1 MSVQTNVPVVPHVR
15 ARLQI
20 VTQNEA
26 VEFINAL
33 CDGKTTDHFDL
44 ENFASTQRVNTRS
57 ILGVLYAT
65 AEFKDEIY
73 LVNLDNDGVFPAA
86 IDKFRA

>member
-1 MSVQTNVPVVPHVR
+1 MSVQTNVPVAPHIR
-15 ARLQI
+15 AHLRI
-20 VTQNEA
+20 VTQSEA

-33 CDGKTTDHFDL
+33 CDGKIIDRFDL
-44 ENFASTQRVNTRS
+44 ENFESSQRVNARS

-73 LVNLDNDGVFPAA
+73 LVNLDNDGSFPAA

>member
-33 CDGKTTDHFDL
+33 CDGKT
-44 ENFASTQRVNTRS
+44 FASTQRVNARS

>member
-1 MSVQTNVPVVPHVR
+1 MSVQTNVPVAPHIR
-15 ARLQI
+15 ARVRI
-20 VTQNEA
+20 VTQSEA

-33 CDGKTTDHFDL
+33 CDGKITDRFDL
-44 ENFASTQRVNTRS
+44 ENFESSQRVNARS

-73 LVNLDNDGVFPAA
+73 LVKRSVHFP
-86 IDKFRA
+86 